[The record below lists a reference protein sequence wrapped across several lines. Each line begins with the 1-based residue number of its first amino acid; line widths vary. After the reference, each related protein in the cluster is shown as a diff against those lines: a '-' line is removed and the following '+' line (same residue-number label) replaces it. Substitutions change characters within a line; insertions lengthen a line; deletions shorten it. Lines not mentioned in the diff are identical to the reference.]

1 MFKGLFSYFL
11 TKTIKEACLLKELF
25 NLRKLQF
32 KHFFQI
38 NYRINMEYKNEKKD
52 KYKIC
57 QEKLLATLDVRTM
70 NIL

>member
-1 MFKGLFSYFL
+1 
-11 TKTIKEACLLKELF
+11 
-25 NLRKLQF
+25 
-32 KHFFQI
+32 
-38 NYRINMEYKNEKKD
+38 MEYKNEKKD